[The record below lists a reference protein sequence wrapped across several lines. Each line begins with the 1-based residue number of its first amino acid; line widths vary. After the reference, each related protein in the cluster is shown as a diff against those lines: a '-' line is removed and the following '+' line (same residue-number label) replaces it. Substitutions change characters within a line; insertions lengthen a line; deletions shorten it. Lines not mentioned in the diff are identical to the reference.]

1 MEEKDTSLI
10 DKAWAYYDKEDYEQ
24 ARIYFE
30 QALAAGE
37 IIAAC
42 ELGNLYYWGN
52 GVDQDYQRAVK
63 YYGIGAKKGD
73 VDCIANLGRC
83 YYWGRGVKINL
94 ELSAF
99 YCEKAA
105 KAGDPSSMYDTALNY
120 QHGLGVKPDMKK
132 CLYWLEQ
139 AAENGEAVAFVELG
153 NIYLHGEGVRK
164 NEKKTVAYYEKG
176 AEAGDH
182 LAMLLLAPYYEKGK
196 HVEQNLSK
204 AEKLY
209 RESFDYYYEQAVKGN
224 QKAQL
229 RLGNIHYY
237 DGIPM
242 IDVPQDYVEAARW
255 YEKSAEQGE
264 PQAQINMA
272 NLYFFGTGVEQ
283 NYSKAV
289 YWYSLAA
296 EKNDDI
302 ALCSLANAYSLGRG
316 VEQDDA
322 KAAELYRKAANL
334 GYPNAQIELAKHYL
348 EGKGVE
354 QNFTYAIEWLEKAC
368 DNGARDAFGYLGNCY
383 LEGKGVEK
391 NEEKAFALYQEGASL
406 NDLETKVR
414 LAEAYIEG
422 WGTPPDSRKAID
434 ILTKVCDNEEEYRN
448 QRITVL
454 SQSDDM
460 GRIFIE
466 NPLDPIYLKHYA
478 KANYLLGVLKY
489 AGGGDKPDPNEAIR
503 RLRMADKLGYVD
515 EKHPNQTAAALLDK
529 IIGNTPHEEIQ
540 DTIDSYVEIRDENPR
555 NGERYQV
562 YIHHA
567 DGSETKVKFQGRD
580 KFFYILCL
588 MTTYEGPSVSGLTTR
603 HFQILKTELMDLAN
617 QMNVDCDGYSK
628 WIDEFTYSERG
639 CEHWRKGN
647 KGKFGWNTHMYSVA
661 QNHSKSHV
669 DKACI
674 SEEEKRVFI
683 PYSTKGKN
691 SITYMTLDPSQIII
705 PDSLT
710 PFLDLL
716 PTSDEI
722 ARFKPLDSVTII
734 G

>member
-10 DKAWAYYDKEDYEQ
+10 NKAWDYYDKEDYEQ

-30 QALAAGE
+30 QALAAGDMS
-37 IIAAC
+37 AAC

-63 YYGIGAKKGD
+63 YYEIGAKKGD
-73 VDCIANLGRC
+73 VDCIVNLGRC

-105 KAGDPSSMYDTALNY
+105 KAGDSTSMFDTALNY
-120 QHGLGVKPDMKK
+120 QYGLGVKPDMKK

-153 NIYLHGEGVRK
+153 NIYRYGNGVRK
-164 NEKKTVAYYEKG
+164 NEKKAIAYYEKG

-196 HVEQNLSK
+196 LVEQNLSK

-209 RESFDYYYEQAVKGN
+209 HESFDYYYEQAVKGN

-229 RLGNIHYY
+229 RLGNIYYY

-255 YEKSAEQGE
+255 YEKSAGQGE
-264 PQAQINMA
+264 PQAQNNMA
-272 NLYFFGTGVEQ
+272 NLYYFGIGVEQ

-316 VEQDDA
+316 VKQDDA

-368 DNGARDAFGYLGNCY
+368 DNGARDAFGYLGDCY
-383 LEGKGVEK
+383 FEGKGVEK
-391 NEEKAFALYQEGASL
+391 DEEKAFALYQEGASL

-448 QRITVL
+448 QRITVQ
-454 SQSDDM
+454 SCSDDM

-466 NPLDPIYLKHYA
+466 NPLDPLYLKHYA

-515 EKHPNQTAAALLDK
+515 EKHPTQTAAALIET
-529 IIGNTPHEEIQ
+529 IIGNTPHKEIQ
-540 DTIDSYVEIRDENPR
+540 DTIDSYIEIRDENPR

-567 DGSETKVKFQGRD
+567 DGSESKVKFQGRD

-588 MTTYEGPSVSGLTTR
+588 MAAHEGSSVSGLTTR
-603 HFQILKTELMDLAN
+603 HFQYLKESLIDLAK
-617 QMNVDCDGYSK
+617 QMRVGCLSIDR
-628 WIDEFTYSERG
+628 WIDEFTYSDRRYAQRDKDSR
-639 CEHWRKGN
+639 HTWD
-647 KGKFGWNTHMYSVA
+647 WDTHTYSVA
-661 QNHSKSHV
+661 LNHSKNHV
-669 DKACI
+669 AKACI
-674 SEEEKRVFI
+674 SEEEKRIFVHD
-683 PYSTKGKN
+683 STKGKN
-691 SITYMTLDPSQIII
+691 SVTRLALNSNQIII
-705 PDSLT
+705 PDSLMD
-710 PFLDLL
+710 FLDIL
-716 PTSDEI
+716 PTPEEI
-722 ARFKPLDSVTII
+722 DSFRYRPTLTM
-734 G
+734 

>member
-10 DKAWAYYDKEDYEQ
+10 NKAWDYYDKEDYEQ

-30 QALAAGE
+30 QALAAGDMS
-37 IIAAC
+37 AAC

-63 YYGIGAKKGD
+63 YYEIGAKKGD
-73 VDCIANLGRC
+73 VDCIVNLGRC

-105 KAGDPSSMYDTALNY
+105 KAGDSTSMFDTALNY
-120 QHGLGVKPDMKK
+120 QYGLGVKPDMKK

-153 NIYLHGEGVRK
+153 NIYRYGNGVRK
-164 NEKKTVAYYEKG
+164 NEKKAIAYYEKG

-196 HVEQNLSK
+196 LVEQNLSK

-209 RESFDYYYEQAVKGN
+209 HESFDYYYEQAVKGN

-229 RLGNIHYY
+229 RLGNIYYY

-264 PQAQINMA
+264 PQAQINMG
-272 NLYFFGTGVEQ
+272 NLYYFGIGVEQ
-283 NYSKAV
+283 NYSKAA
-289 YWYSLAA
+289 YWYRLAA

-316 VEQDDA
+316 VKQDDA

-368 DNGARDAFGYLGNCY
+368 DNGARDAFGYLGDCY
-383 LEGKGVEK
+383 FEGKGVEK
-391 NEEKAFALYQEGASL
+391 DEEKAFALYQEGASL

-448 QRITVL
+448 QRITVQ
-454 SQSDDM
+454 SCSDDM

-466 NPLDPIYLKHYA
+466 NPLDPLYLKHYA

-515 EKHPNQTAAALLDK
+515 EKHPTQTAAALIET
-529 IIGNTPHEEIQ
+529 IIGNTPHKEIQ
-540 DTIDSYVEIRDENPR
+540 DTIDSYIEIRDENPR

-567 DGSETKVKFQGRD
+567 DGSESKVKFQGRD

-588 MTTYEGPSVSGLTTR
+588 MAAHEGSSVSGITTR
-603 HFQILKTELMDLAN
+603 HFQYLKEPLIDLVS
-617 QMNVDCDGYSK
+617 QMRVGCLSIDR
-628 WIDEFTYSERG
+628 WIDEFTYSDRRYAQRDKDSR
-639 CEHWRKGN
+639 HTWD
-647 KGKFGWNTHMYSVA
+647 WDTHTYSVA
-661 QNHSKSHV
+661 LNHSKNHV
-669 DKACI
+669 AKACI
-674 SEEEKRVFI
+674 SEEEKRIFVHD
-683 PYSTKGKN
+683 STKGKN
-691 SITYMTLDPSQIII
+691 SVTRLALNSNQIII
-705 PDSLT
+705 PDSLMD
-710 PFLDLL
+710 FLDIL
-716 PTSDEI
+716 PTPEEI
-722 ARFKPLDSVTII
+722 DSFRYRPTLTM
-734 G
+734 

>member
-30 QALAAGE
+30 QALAAGDMT
-37 IIAAC
+37 AAC

-63 YYGIGAKKGD
+63 YYEIGAKKGD
-73 VDCIANLGRC
+73 VDCITNLGRC

-105 KAGDPSSMYDTALNY
+105 KAGDSTSMYDTALNY
-120 QHGLGVKPDMKK
+120 QRGLGVKPDMKK

-153 NIYLHGEGVRK
+153 NIYRYGNGVRK
-164 NEKKTVAYYEKG
+164 NEKKAIAYYEKG

-182 LAMLLLAPYYEKGK
+182 LAMLLLAQYYEKGK
-196 HVEQNLSK
+196 HIEQNQSK

-229 RLGNIHYY
+229 RLGNIYYY

-242 IDVPQDYVEAARW
+242 IDVSQDYVEAARW

-264 PQAQINMA
+264 PQAQNNMA
-272 NLYFFGTGVEQ
+272 NLYYFGIGVEQ

-316 VEQDDA
+316 VKQDDA
-322 KAAELYRKAANL
+322 KAAELYRRAANL

-354 QNFTYAIEWLEKAC
+354 QNFTYAIEWLEKAS
-368 DNGARDAFGYLGNCY
+368 DNGAIDAFGYLGDCY

-391 NEEKAFALYQEGASL
+391 DEEKAFALYQEGASL

-434 ILTKVCDNEEEYRN
+434 ILTKVCDNEEEYRD
-448 QRITVL
+448 QRITVQ
-454 SQSDDM
+454 SRSDDM

-466 NPLDPIYLKHYA
+466 NPLDPLYLKHYA

-489 AGGGDKPDPNEAIR
+489 AGGDDKPDPNEAIR

-515 EKHPNQTAAALLDK
+515 EKHPNQTTALIET
-529 IIGNTPHEEIQ
+529 IIGNTPHKEIQ

-567 DGSETKVKFQGRD
+567 DGSESKVKFQGRD

-588 MTTYEGPSVSGLTTR
+588 MAAHEGSSVSGITTR
-603 HFQILKTELMDLAN
+603 HFQYLKKPLIDLVS
-617 QMNVDCDGYSK
+617 QMRVGCLSIDR
-628 WIDEFTYSERG
+628 WIDEFTYSDRRYAQRDKDSR
-639 CEHWRKGN
+639 HTWD
-647 KGKFGWNTHMYSVA
+647 WDTHTYSVA
-661 QNHSKSHV
+661 LNHSKNHV
-669 DKACI
+669 AKACI
-674 SEEEKRVFI
+674 SEEEKRIFVHD
-683 PYSTKGKN
+683 STKGKN
-691 SITYMTLDPSQIII
+691 SVTRLALNSNQIII
-705 PDSLT
+705 PDSLMD
-710 PFLDLL
+710 FLDIL
-716 PTSDEI
+716 PTPEEI
-722 ARFKPLDSVTII
+722 DSFRYRPTLTM
-734 G
+734 

>member
-10 DKAWAYYDKEDYEQ
+10 NKAWDYYDKEDYEQ

-30 QALAAGE
+30 QALAAGDMS
-37 IIAAC
+37 AAC

-63 YYGIGAKKGD
+63 YYEIGAKKGD
-73 VDCIANLGRC
+73 VDCITNLGRC
-83 YYWGRGVKINL
+83 YYWGRGVKINM

-105 KAGDPSSMYDTALNY
+105 KAGDSTSMFDTALNY
-120 QHGLGVKPDMKK
+120 QRGLGVKPDMKK

-229 RLGNIHYY
+229 RLGNIYYY

-264 PQAQINMA
+264 PQAQNNMA
-272 NLYFFGTGVEQ
+272 NLYYFGIGVEQ

-316 VEQDDA
+316 VKQDDA

-368 DNGARDAFGYLGNCY
+368 DNGAIDAFGYLGDCY

-391 NEEKAFALYQEGASL
+391 DEKKAFALYQEGASL

-434 ILTKVCDNEEEYRN
+434 ILTKVCDNEEKYRN
-448 QRITVL
+448 QRITVQ
-454 SQSDDM
+454 SRSDDM

-466 NPLDPIYLKHYA
+466 NPLDPLYLKHYA
-478 KANYLLGVLKY
+478 KANYLLAVLKY
-489 AGGGDKPDPNEAIR
+489 AGGDDKPDPNEAIR

-515 EKHPNQTAAALLDK
+515 EKHPNQTTALIET
-529 IIGNTPHEEIQ
+529 IIGNTPHKEIQ

-567 DGSETKVKFQGRD
+567 DGSESKVKFQGRD

-588 MTTYEGPSVSGLTTR
+588 MAAHEGSSVSGITTR
-603 HFQILKTELMDLAN
+603 HFQYLKEPLIDLVS
-617 QMNVDCDGYSK
+617 QMRVDCDGYSK
-628 WIDEFTYSERG
+628 WIDEFTYSDRRYAQRDKDSR
-639 CEHWRKGN
+639 HTWD
-647 KGKFGWNTHMYSVA
+647 WDTHTYSVA
-661 QNHSKSHV
+661 LNHSKNHIA
-669 DKACI
+669 KACI
-674 SEEEKRVFI
+674 SEEEKRIFVHD
-683 PYSTKGKN
+683 STKGKN
-691 SITYMTLDPSQIII
+691 SVTRLALNSNQIII
-705 PDSLT
+705 PDSLMD
-710 PFLDLL
+710 FLDIL
-716 PTSDEI
+716 PTPEEI
-722 ARFKPLDSVTII
+722 DSFRYRPTLTM
-734 G
+734 